1 MIAYSRN
8 KFINKHIDHARNM
21 QTSTKGWVNITCYV
35 QVTVLMG
42 WPKFTAHPLLSN
54 NIIT

>member
-42 WPKFTAHPLLSN
+42 WPKFTAN
-54 NIIT
+54 T